1 MIPCNRTLS
10 VCCNFKK
17 KFGAESACQKQLFR
31 MRWPEGFKCP
41 RCGHAQAYFHSK
53 RHLYQCKSCGFQASL
68 TAGTVFHKTRT
79 PLTKWFWL
87 IWLMGRQ
94 KSGISMLSMQR
105 MLEIKSYKTVWTMGH
120 KIRPAM
126 ADRDADYKLAGLI
139 EMDDTYFGAPKPGK
153 RGRGA
158 AGKAKGVVAVETPG
172 NKPRVAARRM
182 VPRVSGQE
190 IQALVRE
197 RLVAEVVVKTDGWQ
211 GYSVLDDS
219 IRRHEWLV
227 PGSGKEA
234 AKVLPWVHTL
244 IANIKGNI
252 RGVYH
257 GVSPKHLPLYLAEF
271 CYRFNRRFWE
281 PQIFNRMLHACLNT
295 SSITF
300 SELRQ

>member
-1 MIPCNRTLS
+1 MQQKILS
-10 VCCNFKK
+10 LLQFQK
-17 KFGAESACQKQLFR
+17 KFGTEKACQKQLFR
-31 MRWPEGFKCP
+31 LRWPEGFKCP
-41 RCGHAQAYFHSK
+41 RCGHAEAYFHNT
-53 RHLYQCKSCGFQASL
+53 RHLYQCKSCGYQASL

-94 KSGISMLSMQR
+94 KSGVSMLSMQR
-105 MLEIKSYKTVWTMGH
+105 MLEIKSYKTIWIMGH
-120 KIRPAM
+120 KIRKAM
-126 ADRDADYKLAGLI
+126 ADRDAYYKLAGLI

-158 AGKAKGVVAVETPG
+158 AGKAKVVVAVETPG
-172 NKPRVAARRM
+172 NKPRFAAMRM
-182 VPRVSGQE
+182 VPRVNGEE

-197 RLVAEVVVKTDGWQ
+197 RLVEEVVVKTDGWQ
-211 GYSVLDDS
+211 GYSFLDVS
-219 IRRHEWLV
+219 PRRHQWLV

-252 RGVYH
+252 RGVHH
-257 GVSPKHLPLYLAEF
+257 GVSPKHLPRYLAEF

-281 PQIFNRMLHACLNT
+281 PQMFNRMLHACLN
-295 SSITF
+295 SSTITF